1 MININTNE
9 LRLYEA
15 RLNHLNQKG
24 LKIARNESV
33 NDTAFKAK
41 ELAKKKIEQDF
52 TIRNNYT
59 LKNSN
64 NPVVKAYGNRN
75 YAEFGTKLNTM
86 AKQEEGYTQQP
97 RGMFGTSTPTAAA
110 SNEVKGFASE
120 TDKRNKKVAP
130 SLQRRKLRGK
140 IVTKRYNNL
149 PAKQRTMAL
158 VKEAFKTGKKHIVL
172 GRNSRSLYKVS
183 GRRPQHGKANKF
195 KLDRIYHIQTRPKI
209 HAAKPWLEPSS
220 NEAQQHMPQF
230 YRDRMHYQFMRAMG
244 MRR

>member
-15 RLNHLNQKG
+15 RLNQLNEKG
-24 LKIARNESV
+24 LRIARNESV

-64 NPVVKAYGNRN
+64 NPVQKAYGNRT

-97 RGMFGTSTPTAAA
+97 RGCLLYTS
-110 SNEVKGFASE
+110 
-120 TDKRNKKVAP
+120 P
-130 SLQRRKLRGK
+130 SPRD
-140 IVTKRYNNL
+140 
-149 PAKQRTMAL
+149 RT
-158 VKEAFKTGKKHIVL
+158 
-172 GRNSRSLYKVS
+172 RSRM
-183 GRRPQHGKANKF
+183 
-195 KLDRIYHIQTRPKI
+195 
-209 HAAKPWLEPSS
+209 PSS
-220 NEAQQHMPQF
+220 A
-230 YRDRMHYQFMRAMG
+230 
-244 MRR
+244 